1 MKETYIVI
9 PALNPDIKL
18 LNLVKDIRDSF
29 ECRIICVNDGSDEN
43 SKYIFDALKEKSV
56 IVLEHEYNKGKGR
69 ALKTAFEFIATEDID
84 SVVVTVDADGQHDI
98 SSIKKCVNAVENE
111 EELVLGARDLATSNT
126 VPLRSRFGNTFTRYV
141 TRIVFGIKLSDTQ
154 TGLRAFSSFMLPYML
169 SVNGER
175 YEYEM
180 NMIIGCRNNS
190 IKIVEVPINTI
201 YENENKSSHFRP
213 IMDSIRIYFTF
224 LKYILSSI
232 SSAVVEYLLFLL
244 LVYKTNNIF
253 ISTYVARFVSSVFNY
268 TINKNV
274 VFKSAQNTVVSVIKY
289 YLLVIMSAT
298 LSAFVVNYLVSLL
311 GNGVEWIK
319 IVVDSA
325 IFILNYIIQRRWIF
339 K

>member
-18 LNLVKDIRDSF
+18 LNLVNDIRDDF
-29 ECRIICVNDGSDEN
+29 DCRIICVNDGSDES
-43 SKYIFDALKEKSV
+43 SKYIFDDLKENSV
-56 IVLEHEYNKGKGR
+56 IVLEHDHNKGKGR
-69 ALKTAFEFIATEDID
+69 ALKTAFEYIAKEDVD
-84 SVVVTVDADGQHDI
+84 SIVVTVDADGQHDI

-126 VPLRSRFGNTFTRYV
+126 VPLRSRFGNTFTKYV

-180 NMIIGCRNNS
+180 NMIIGCRNND

-224 LKYILSSI
+224 FKYIFSSI
-232 SSAVVEYLLFLL
+232 SSSVVEYLIFLL
-244 LVYKTNNIF
+244 LVYKTDNIF
-253 ISTYVARFVSSVFNY
+253 ISTYIARFVSSVFNF
-268 TINKNV
+268 TINKKV
-274 VFKSAQNTVVSVIKY
+274 VFRSKQNTVISVIKY
-289 YLLVIMSAT
+289 YMLVVASAT
-298 LSAFVVNYLVSLL
+298 LSAFLVNYLVTLL

-319 IVVDSA
+319 IVVDST